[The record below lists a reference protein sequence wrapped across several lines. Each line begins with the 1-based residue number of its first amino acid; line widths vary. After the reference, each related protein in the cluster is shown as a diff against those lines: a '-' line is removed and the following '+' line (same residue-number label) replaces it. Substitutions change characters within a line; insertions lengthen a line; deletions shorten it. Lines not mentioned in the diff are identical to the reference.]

1 MRQNCKKLL
10 GLLAVVALWLAAPTA
25 ARAAQPDAAPENSF
39 YLYDEE
45 YGYYDADNP
54 PWAYYDWSDSAE
66 AVYLEPY
73 VSTFSSG
80 DEITTEIESID
91 SYKITIPANVTW
103 SDSSENK
110 EKMFQ
115 MTGTLEP
122 YRRLTVS
129 VSSENKLTHG
139 EQTLTCGEKTL
150 GYTLTASGSDS
161 NLTVESDN
169 TTCKADTDAS
179 KKDFTA
185 NYKLAVTGT
194 PTVSGEYTDKLTF
207 LIECVPKTY
216 TITYHINDGTTVDD
230 TVVQTVECGTY
241 ALLEDGD
248 IFSNPGWHFAGWS
261 TTETVEQTVEAYNK
275 DLFNPPFSDSE
286 WMTTGEGENHNLY
299 AQWGHLCTISAT
311 YEAADGTQDQMM
323 GRLGVTQ
330 VVPDGAEY
338 TWTRT
343 IRHGSDDEKM
353 WQETSYDFG
362 TVTEDKTASIV
373 VRRNLYY
380 VILKGVLDGEGVEKE
395 NISEWG
401 LARVLING
409 VEVAPGDSL
418 YSYEHPYGS
427 TIEVYVGPH
436 EGYTVASYEYKY
448 AGVDNGKHI
457 LTGEGYDTTRGA
469 YYSSVIVHFKKAT
482 TGTQALL
489 PGNDSLPVVDGELLP
504 DDAAVY
510 EPSDALADST
520 FDDSDSYWH
529 DDTYYDD
536 SFDAYSEPD
545 YAPLVNPWADR

>member
-80 DEITTEIESID
+80 DEITTEIESIG

-122 YRRLTVS
+122 YRRLTVG
-129 VSSENKLTHG
+129 VYKDKLACG
-139 EQTLTCGEKTL
+139 DQTLD
-150 GYTLTASGSDS
+150 YTLTASSSDS
-161 NLTVESDN
+161 NLTVEANN

-185 NYKLAVTGT
+185 NYTLKVTDDAA
-194 PTVSGEYTDKLTF
+194 VSGEYTDKLTF

-216 TITYHINDGTTVDD
+216 TITYHKNGKDGKDGIEETKE
-230 TVVQTVECGTY
+230 QKVECGTY
-241 ALLEDGD
+241 ATLQDSLFTND
-248 IFSNPGWHFAGWS
+248 WMAFAGWS
-261 TTETVEQTVEAYNK
+261 TTPDYTQTVDAYKKLLQYN
-275 DLFNPPFSDSE
+275 DV
-286 WMTTGEGENHNLY
+286 MTNWDATTENQNYDLY
-299 AQWGHLCTISAT
+299 AQWGYLCTINVT
-311 YEAADGTQDQMM
+311 YEKADGKDMAWETHK
-323 GRLGVTQ
+323 T
-330 VVPDGAEY
+330 VVPAGADY
-338 TWTRT
+338 TWTRKRNPFDPT
-343 IRHGSDDEKM
+343 DEKM
-353 WQETSYDFG
+353 WQDASCDFG
-362 TVTEDKTASIV
+362 IVTEDDEKSIRV
-373 VRRNLYY
+373 KRKLYD
-380 VILKGVLDGEGVEKE
+380 VILKGVLDGEGIEKE
-395 NISEWG
+395 DISEWG

-409 VEVAPGDSL
+409 VEVAPGDS
-418 YSYEHPYGS
+418 SYAWEHPYGS

-457 LTGEGYDTTRGA
+457 LTGDGYDTTREA

-489 PGNDSLPVVDGELLP
+489 PGDDSLPVVDGEFLP

-510 EPSDALADST
+510 EPSDILADST
-520 FDDSDSYWH
+520 FDDSGSYWH
-529 DDTYYDD
+529 DDTYYND
-536 SFDAYSEPD
+536 SFDTYSEPD

>member
-80 DEITTEIESID
+80 DEITTEIESIG

-110 EKMFQ
+110 EFQ

-150 GYTLTASGSDS
+150 DYTLTASSSDS
-161 NLTVESDN
+161 NLTVEANN

-185 NYKLAVTGT
+185 NYTLKVTDDAA
-194 PTVSGEYTDKLTF
+194 VSGEYTDKLTF

-216 TITYHINDGTTVDD
+216 TITYHKNGKDGIEETKE
-230 TVVQTVECGTY
+230 QKVECGTY
-241 ALLEDGD
+241 ATLQDSLFIND
-248 IFSNPGWHFAGWS
+248 WMAFAGWS
-261 TTETVEQTVEAYNK
+261 TTPDYTQTVDAYKKLLQYN
-275 DLFNPPFSDSE
+275 DV
-286 WMTTGEGENHNLY
+286 MTNWDATTENQNYDLY
-299 AQWGHLCTISAT
+299 AQWGYWCTINVT
-311 YEAADGTQDQMM
+311 YEKADGKDMAWETHK
-323 GRLGVTQ
+323 T
-330 VVPDGAEY
+330 VVPAGADY
-338 TWTRT
+338 TWTRKRNPFDPT
-343 IRHGSDDEKM
+343 DEKM
-353 WQETSYDFG
+353 WQDASCDFG
-362 TVTEDKTASIV
+362 IVTEDDKKSIRV
-373 VRRNLYY
+373 KRKLYD

-401 LARVLING
+401 LATVFING
-409 VEVAPGDSL
+409 KLVESDTS
-418 YSYEHPYGS
+418 SYTWEYPYGS
-427 TIEVYVGPH
+427 TIEVEAHSMP
-436 EGYTVASYEYKY
+436 ESGYTVAGYEYQH

-457 LTGEGYDTTRGA
+457 LTGDGYDTTREA
-469 YYSSVIVHFKKAT
+469 YYSSVMVHFKKAT

-520 FDDSDSYWH
+520 FDDSGSYWH
-529 DDTYYDD
+529 DDTYYND
-536 SFDAYSEPD
+536 SFDTYSEPD

>member
-10 GLLAVVALWLAAPTA
+10 GLLAAVALWLAAPTA

-66 AVYLEPY
+66 AVYLDPY

-80 DEITTEIESID
+80 DEITTEIESIG

-122 YRRLTVS
+122 YRRLTVG
-129 VSSENKLTHG
+129 VYKGKLACG
-139 EQTLTCGEKTL
+139 DQTLD
-150 GYTLTASGSDS
+150 YTLTASSSDS
-161 NLTVESDN
+161 NLTVEANN

-185 NYKLAVTGT
+185 NYTLKVTDDAA
-194 PTVSGEYTDKLTF
+194 VSGEYTDKLTF

-216 TITYHINDGTTVDD
+216 TITYHKNGKDGIEETKE
-230 TVVQTVECGTY
+230 QKVECGTY
-241 ALLEDGD
+241 ATLQDSLFTND
-248 IFSNPGWHFAGWS
+248 WMAFAGWS
-261 TTETVEQTVEAYNK
+261 TTPDYTQTVDAYKKLLQYN
-275 DLFNPPFSDSE
+275 DV
-286 WMTTGEGENHNLY
+286 MTNWDATTENQNYDLY
-299 AQWGHLCTISAT
+299 AQWGYLCTINVT
-311 YEAADGTQDQMM
+311 YEKADGKDMAWETHK
-323 GRLGVTQ
+323 T
-330 VVPDGAEY
+330 VVPAGADY
-338 TWTRT
+338 TWTRKRNPFDPT
-343 IRHGSDDEKM
+343 DEKM
-353 WQETSYDFG
+353 WQDASCDFG
-362 TVTEDKTASIV
+362 IVTEDDKKSIRV
-373 VRRNLYY
+373 KRKLYD
-380 VILKGVLDGEGVEKE
+380 VILKGVLDGEGIEKE
-395 NISEWG
+395 DISEWG

-409 VEVAPGDSL
+409 VVVAPGDS
-418 YSYEHPYGS
+418 SYAWEHPYGS

-457 LTGEGYDTTRGA
+457 LTGDGYDTTREA
-469 YYSSVIVHFKKAT
+469 YYSSVMVHFKKAT

-504 DDAAVY
+504 DDAAAY

-520 FDDSDSYWH
+520 FDDSGSYWH
-529 DDTYYDD
+529 DDTYYND
-536 SFDAYSEPD
+536 SFDTYSEPD

>member
-10 GLLAVVALWLAAPTA
+10 GLLAAVALWLAAPTA

-80 DEITTEIESID
+80 DEITTEIESIG

-110 EKMFQ
+110 ETMFQ

-122 YRRLTVS
+122 YRRLTVG
-129 VSSENKLTHG
+129 VYKDKLACG
-139 EQTLTCGEKTL
+139 DQTLD
-150 GYTLTASGSDS
+150 YTLTASSSDS
-161 NLTVESDN
+161 NLTVEANN

-185 NYKLAVTGT
+185 NYTLKVTDDAA
-194 PTVSGEYTDKLTF
+194 VSGEYTDKLTF

-241 ALLEDGD
+241 ALLKYGD

-261 TTETVEQTVEAYNK
+261 TTEKVEQTVEAYNK

-343 IRHGSDDEKM
+343 IRHGPDDEKM

-380 VILKGVLDGEGVEKE
+380 VILKGVLDGEGIEKE
-395 NISEWG
+395 DISEWG

-409 VEVAPGDSL
+409 VEVAPGDS
-418 YSYEHPYGS
+418 SYAWEHPYGS
-427 TIEVYVGPH
+427 TIEVEAHSMP
-436 EGYTVASYEYKY
+436 ESGYTVAGYEYQH

-457 LTGEGYDTTRGA
+457 LTGDGYDTTREA
-469 YYSSVIVHFKKAT
+469 YYSSVMVHFKKAT

-489 PGNDSLPVVDGELLP
+489 PGNDSLPVVDGEFLP
-504 DDAAVY
+504 EDSAVY
-510 EPSDALADST
+510 EPSDILADST
-520 FDDSDSYWH
+520 FDDSGSYWH
-529 DDTYYDD
+529 DDTYYND
-536 SFDAYSEPD
+536 SFDTYSEPD

>member
-80 DEITTEIESID
+80 DEITTEIESIG

-110 EKMFQ
+110 ETMFQ

-122 YRRLTVS
+122 YRRLTVG
-129 VSSENKLTHG
+129 VYKDKLACG
-139 EQTLTCGEKTL
+139 DQTLD
-150 GYTLTASGSDS
+150 YTLTASSSDS
-161 NLTVESDN
+161 NLTVEANN

-194 PTVSGEYTDKLTF
+194 PTVSGEYTDTLTF

-216 TITYHINDGTTVDD
+216 TITYHKNGKNGKDGIEETEK
-230 TVVQTVECGTY
+230 QKVECGTY
-241 ALLEDGD
+241 ATLQDSLFTND
-248 IFSNPGWHFAGWS
+248 WMAFAGWS
-261 TTETVEQTVEAYNK
+261 TTPDYTQTVDAYKKLLQYN
-275 DLFNPPFSDSE
+275 DV
-286 WMTTGEGENHNLY
+286 MTNWDATTENQNYDLY
-299 AQWGHLCTISAT
+299 AQWGYLCTINVT
-311 YEAADGTQDQMM
+311 YEKADGKDMAWETHK
-323 GRLGVTQ
+323 T
-330 VVPDGAEY
+330 VVPAGADY
-338 TWTRT
+338 TWTRKRNPFDPT
-343 IRHGSDDEKM
+343 DEKM
-353 WQETSYDFG
+353 WQDASCDFG
-362 TVTEDKTASIV
+362 IVTEDDKKSIRV
-373 VRRNLYY
+373 KRKLYD

-409 VEVAPGDSL
+409 VEVAPGDS
-418 YSYEHPYGS
+418 SYAWEHPYGS
-427 TIEVYVGPH
+427 TIEVEAHSMP
-436 EGYTVASYEYKY
+436 ESGYTVAGYEYQH

-457 LTGEGYDTTRGA
+457 LTGDGYDTTREA
-469 YYSSVIVHFKKAT
+469 YYSSVMVHFKKAT

-489 PGNDSLPVVDGELLP
+489 PGNDSLPVVDGEFLP
-504 DDAAVY
+504 EDSAVY
-510 EPSDALADST
+510 EPSDILADST
-520 FDDSDSYWH
+520 FDDSGSYWH
-529 DDTYYDD
+529 DDTYYND
-536 SFDAYSEPD
+536 SFDTYSEPD